1 MTIRQFPLLPS
12 ALVLGSIALG
22 AGTSLWAD
30 NANAPS
36 AKAPNVLLILLDDLG
51 YADLGCQGSP
61 DIRTPH
67 IDALAASGVRFTA
80 GYVPVS
86 VCGPSRASLLT
97 GKYSAEFGLPG
108 NRQAEIG
115 IPHEHTTI
123 AEHLQRIGYET
134 HLIGKWHLGH
144 TDDQTP
150 MARGFDSFLGLL
162 GGSSHF
168 FPFSPGGNKWNSDR
182 DKTPM
187 QGTRDILEHY
197 RIVDLDRSTIQH
209 NGREL
214 GVGDFP
220 PDTYLTDLFS
230 EEAIRFIQ
238 KERDV
243 PFFLFLSH
251 TAPHGPIMA
260 PDHYLERNMHIED
273 PRRRILAGMMTAV
286 DDGVGRIIQTLN
298 DQGMMDN
305 TLIIFLSDNGGP
317 TRINASLNT
326 PFRGV
331 KGDVFEGGVR
341 VPYIVSWPGVIP
353 AATVIDEP
361 VSSLDLYPTILAR
374 AGIKPEEDLPGV
386 DLIPWLMDLNRSP
399 GLHEKL
405 YFWRAN
411 ARAIRMGDYKLTN
424 FQPGDRSELF
434 NIVENYRE
442 DPEHQ
447 LQDPERKQKLAD
459 LLRVW
464 EESWQPSLAEGPDSD

>member
-1 MTIRQFPLLPS
+1 MHILKNFYLTNTILAGSVLL
-12 ALVLGSIALG
+12 AGGS
-22 AGTSLWAD
+22 SLRAD
-30 NANAPS
+30 NSNTPP
-36 AKAPNVLLILLDDLG
+36 PNILLILVDDLG

-67 IDALAASGVRFTA
+67 IDALAASGVRFTS

-97 GKYSAEFGLPG
+97 GKYSVEFGLPG

-134 HLIGKWHLGH
+134 KLIGKWHLGH
-144 TDDQTP
+144 SEDQTP
-150 MARGFDSFLGLL
+150 MARGFDEFLGLL

-168 FPFSPGGNKWNSDR
+168 FPFSPGGHKWNEDR
-182 DKTPM
+182 SKTPI
-187 QGTRDILEHY
+187 QATQSVLEQLG
-197 RIVDLDRSTIQH
+197 IVDLDRSHVQH
-209 NGREL
+209 NGRVL

-220 PDTYLTDLFS
+220 PETYLTDLFS
-230 EEAIRFIQ
+230 DEAVRFIEA
-238 KERDV
+238 ERDK

-260 PDHYLERNMHIED
+260 PDHYLERNTHID
-273 PRRRILAGMMTAV
+273 DSRRRILAGMMTAV

-298 DQGMMDN
+298 DNGKMDN

-317 TRINASLNT
+317 TRVNASLNT

-341 VPYIVSWPGVIP
+341 VPYIISWQGVIP
-353 AATVIDEP
+353 ADTVIDEP
-361 VSSLDLYPTILAR
+361 VSSLDLYPTILTR
-374 AGIKPEEDLPGV
+374 AGIETEDDLPGV

-411 ARAIRMGDYKLTN
+411 ARAIRMEDYKLTN
-424 FQPGDRSELF
+424 AQLGPRSELF

-442 DPEHQ
+442 DPNYQ
-447 LQDPERKQKLAD
+447 LQDPERKQKLAE
-459 LLRVW
+459 LLSAW
-464 EESWQPSLAEGPDSD
+464 EESWEPSIAEGPDLD